1 MLESALQILKMTG
14 EGAVLVQKGR
24 AVFANAVAKAA
35 LGADCVG
42 KRVSEL
48 FGETVS
54 GSQSSDFLAQIRL
67 QERPYLLRVTHSGGE
82 QVFFLRPQEELPA
95 VLNQPFLYALRSS
108 LMNTELAAEHLR
120 GEAEKLRNELLL
132 EKLSVVT
139 RSQFQI
145 LRMINNASLVLSLAE
160 GDAVCAPQVF
170 DLSALCEEL
179 AAGAS
184 ALVPQLRFPCNCG
197 KRVLLR
203 ADPRLVKDLLINLLS
218 NAVRHGKGCSRVSL
232 SLLEGEKSVVLAV
245 DDDGCGI
252 PAEELPLV
260 FDRYRHGFELSQMGA
275 GPGLGLTAARL
286 IAQLHGGALL
296 LESREGRGTTLRVSL
311 RREDRQTL
319 RAPEAGEAPLCTPK
333 ELLTGFAD
341 CLPPCRF
348 RGQLMD

>member
-1 MLESALQILKMTG
+1 MPDTEQLLLAMTN
-14 EGAVLVQKGR
+14 EAAVLVQGGR
-24 AVFANAVAKAA
+24 AIYANAAA
-35 LGADCVG
+35 REILGEDCVG
-42 KRVSEL
+42 KRVTAL
-48 FGETVS
+48 FGDLVA
-54 GSQSSDFLAQIRL
+54 GVQASSFLAQIRL
-67 QERPYLLRVTHSGGE
+67 RERPCLLRISRLGQD

-108 LMNTELAAEHLR
+108 LMNMELAAEHLR
-120 GEAEKLRNELLL
+120 GEAEKLQNELLL

-179 AAGAS
+179 AAGAG

-252 PAEELPLV
+252 PPEELPRVL
-260 FDRYRHGFELSQMGA
+260 DRYRHGFRLDQMNA
-275 GPGLGLTAARL
+275 GPGLGLTAVRL
-286 IAQLHGGALL
+286 AAQAHGGALL
-296 LESREGRGTTLRVSL
+296 LESRADQGTTVRVSL
-311 RREDRQTL
+311 QRGEQELL
-319 RAPEAGEAPLCTPK
+319 RAPEEAPTLETR
-333 ELLTGFAD
+333 ELLTGLAD
-341 CLPPCRF
+341 CLPADCF
-348 RGQLMD
+348 REQYLD

>member
-1 MLESALQILKMTG
+1 MLDSALQILKMTG

-160 GDAVCAPQVF
+160 GDA
-170 DLSALCEEL
+170 LCEEL
-179 AAGAS
+179 DAGAS